1 MSTHAVASKLLL
13 GELAFARADASSHIP
28 FSRAVKFDAATIET
42 REGDLLQTIRLRGV
56 PSDTADD
63 SAIAA
68 WKHQRHNAFRSIAHP
83 LIGIWFH
90 AVRRELDAYP
100 AGSPP
105 AGYALDLDRR
115 WRARWSTQRF
125 FTNEFYCTVVRR
137 LPKLSANTAGALID
151 RLVLGGRGEERARQ
165 HEQIK
170 AHAHLLQCV
179 QQLQK
184 LLSFYGAEVLQADDA
199 TGMHEGLSFLGYLI
213 NGEYNPIALPKQDL
227 SRALSWSGTEI
238 GKDVVRVVDRV
249 GNARYSALLSVDEY
263 PPATLSGMLDSLL
276 HLPSELVFTQ
286 AFTYEAQ
293 GDSRKEL
300 KRQADRY
307 EQVDDDAKS
316 LSDELTI
323 ARDQVARS
331 ALVFGHHQL
340 TIQVCDRDRSRLS
353 DQVGDVI
360 AKLNGFGIVT
370 FRETRGLEPAWWA
383 RLPSNRRYAA
393 RAVPISSANLAC
405 FASFH
410 SVPEGKI
417 EGNHWGPAISA
428 LETMA
433 GTPYFFNFHVGDV
446 GHTVIIGGTGSGK
459 TTAQCFLLGQARRCN
474 KPRIWLFDKDRGG
487 EIFLRALGGTYTVV
501 RAGQPTGWNPFQLED
516 STETRRFLVDLL
528 LAMAFKV
535 GESVPSRDVE
545 ELDWAVSRTMSLD
558 RGDRRLSE
566 LSAYLQ
572 KRDGDDALWRR
583 LQPWHGKGSLAWVFD
598 NPTDALSLAGGVLG
612 FDMTTLLK
620 DELVCG
626 PALAYV
632 FERVSRDLRTGDN
645 TGTIISVEELQHFLR
660 HPTFAARLV
669 DWSETI
675 RKANGMLVM
684 STQKAETFL
693 ATEAGETLLQMAA
706 TQIIFPNPRANR
718 DKLVEG
724 WNLSMRE
731 ADLILQTDP
740 ESRAFLVRQ
749 SGRSVFIRLDLSDL
763 QDDIAV
769 LSGRVETVRLCEE
782 IRGRVGDD
790 PARWLPLF
798 LEQVKKEKRK

>member
-1 MSTHAVASKLLL
+1 MSTNNVASKLLL
-13 GELAFARADASSHIP
+13 GELAFAKADASVHIP
-28 FSRAVKFDAATIET
+28 FSRAVKFDAATLET
-42 REGDLLQTIRLRGV
+42 REGDLVQTMRLRGV

-68 WKHQRHNAFRSIAHP
+68 WKHQRHNAFRSIANP
-83 LIGIWFH
+83 LIGCWFH

-100 AGSPP
+100 AGTPP
-105 AGYALDLDRR
+105 AGYAQALDER
-115 WRARWSTQRF
+115 WRARWSNQRF
-125 FTNEFYCTVVRR
+125 FTNEFYITVVRR

-151 RLVLGGRGEERARQ
+151 RVMLGGRGEERARH

-170 AHAHLLQCV
+170 AHGHLLQCI

-184 LLSFYGAEVLQADDA
+184 LLSFYGAEVLQADAD
-199 TGMHEGLSFLGYLI
+199 TGLHEGLSFLGYLI
-213 NGEYNPIALPKQDL
+213 NGEYNPIALPQRDL
-227 SRALSWSGTEI
+227 SRALAWSATEI

-249 GNARYSALLSVDEY
+249 GKPRYSALLSVDEY
-263 PPATLSGMLDSLL
+263 PPATMPGMLDVLL
-276 HLPSELVFTQ
+276 HLPAELVFTQ
-286 AFTYEAQ
+286 SFTYEAQ

-300 KRQADRY
+300 KRQEDRY

-316 LSDELTI
+316 LSDELAI

-331 ALVFGHHQL
+331 ALVFGNHQL
-340 TIQVCDRDRSRLS
+340 TIQVTDRDRSRLS
-353 DQVGDVI
+353 DLTGDVI
-360 AKLNGFGIVT
+360 ARLNGFGVVT

-383 RLPSNRRYAA
+383 RLPGNRRYAA

-417 EGNHWGPAISA
+417 AGNHWGPAISA

-433 GTPYFFNFHVGDV
+433 GTPYFFNFHVADV
-446 GHTVIIGGTGSGK
+446 GHTIIIGGTGSGK
-459 TTAQCFLLGQARRCN
+459 TTTQCFLLAQARRCN
-474 KPRIWLFDKDRGG
+474 PRLWLFDKDRGA
-487 EIFLRALGGTYTVV
+487 EIFLRALGGAYTVV
-501 RAGQPTGWNPFQLED
+501 RAGEPTGWNPFQLED

-528 LAMAFKV
+528 VAMAFKP
-535 GESVPSRDVE
+535 GESIPPRDVE
-545 ELDWAVSRTMSLD
+545 ELDWAVARTMGLNLA
-558 RGDRRLSE
+558 DRRFSE

-572 KRDGDDALWRR
+572 KRDGDEALWRR

-598 NPTDALSLAGGVLG
+598 NETDSLSLGGGVLG

-632 FERVSRDLRTGDN
+632 FERVARDLRSGGN
-645 TGTIISVEELQHFLR
+645 VGTIISVEELQHFLR
-660 HPTFAARLV
+660 HPTFATRLV

-693 ATEAGETLLQMAA
+693 ATDAGQTLLQQAS
-706 TQIIFPNPRANR
+706 TQIIFPNPRASR
-718 DKLVEG
+718 EKLTEG
-724 WNLSMRE
+724 WNLAERE
-731 ADLILQTDP
+731 VDLILQTDP

-749 SGRSVFIRLDLSDL
+749 SGRSVFIRLDLSDMR
-763 QDDIAV
+763 DDIAV
-769 LSGRVETVRLCEE
+769 LSGRAETVRLCEE
-782 IRGRVGDD
+782 IRAEVGDD
-790 PARWLPLF
+790 PARWLPPF
-798 LEQVKKEKRK
+798 LDQVKKEKRK